1 MITNITPADWPYY
14 TPENTVLYAIGD
26 LHGNLDEH
34 NMLYAILE
42 NEIAKSPEKEHIII
56 YLGDYVDR
64 GPDSKK
70 LIDRLIRIQNNDSPA
85 KHIFL
90 KGNHENG
97 FIGYLD
103 NPLSW
108 TEWIQ
113 WGGVQTAQS
122 YGINIQDPALIPS
135 EHEQLQRLL
144 LKNMPPEH
152 YSFLNLLE
160 LKYVAGDYAFVHAG
174 IQPGIPLEEQEEQDL
189 TFIREPFLSW
199 PHPHEKCIV
208 HGHTITKEPEISL
221 SRIGI
226 DTGLYMHGILTCAIF
241 EDNTVSVLQINA
253 NDL

>member
-90 KGNHENG
+90 KGNHQT
-97 FIGYLD
+97 
-103 NPLSW
+103 PL
-108 TEWIQ
+108 
-113 WGGVQTAQS
+113 
-122 YGINIQDPALIPS
+122 
-135 EHEQLQRLL
+135 R
-144 LKNMPPEH
+144 
-152 YSFLNLLE
+152 
-160 LKYVAGDYAFVHAG
+160 AG
-174 IQPGIPLEEQEEQDL
+174 
-189 TFIREPFLSW
+189 T
-199 PHPHEKCIV
+199 
-208 HGHTITKEPEISL
+208 
-221 SRIGI
+221 
-226 DTGLYMHGILTCAIF
+226 
-241 EDNTVSVLQINA
+241 
-253 NDL
+253 